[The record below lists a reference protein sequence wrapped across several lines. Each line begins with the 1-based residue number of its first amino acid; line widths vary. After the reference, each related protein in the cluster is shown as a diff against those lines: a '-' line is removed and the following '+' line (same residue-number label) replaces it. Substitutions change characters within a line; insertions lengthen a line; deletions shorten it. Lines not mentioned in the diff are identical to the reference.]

1 LTGTFSLVP
10 QIVHLVEVP
19 VIAAGGIADAR
30 GIVAALALG
39 AEGVQIGTAFLTC
52 HGSGATPH
60 HKQALLRGKA
70 SGTGLTKGFTGRLAR
85 GIRNQLMEELNRAQA
100 EILPYPLQRALIRNL
115 SVPAEKAG
123 RTEFVPMWAGQSA
136 SLAHPEDATVFLR
149 HLVSEVSTIAP
160 ALLDWRK
167 RGCSP

>member
-1 LTGTFSLVP
+1 LVD
-10 QIVHLVEVP
+10 VP
-19 VIAAGGIADAR
+19 VIAAGGIGDAR

-39 AEGVQIGTAFLTC
+39 AEGVQMGTAFLTC
-52 HGSGATPH
+52 AGSGATPH
-60 HKQALLRGKA
+60 HKEALVGKL
-70 SGTGLTKGFTGRLAR
+70 GRTGLTKGFTGRLAR
-85 GIRNQLMEELNRAQA
+85 GIKNQLMEELNRSES